1 MKPATII
8 TWCYDRKQIKHLS
21 CSVPNELLNY
31 NLEIDPGHSGDYRSS
46 KCLST
51 VRKWGSV
58 LASLL
63 SVSQAASLTCNGI
76 FLLSGIFQPWA
87 LSRHFPTLLVDSP
100 FIQKMADR
108 LYACAIKLSP
118 LNNEPRLP
126 GGCHVQSPM
135 QQDVM
140 QLPGWREPQLELKP
154 IQQSCKRLSESTA
167 QVPLR
172 RASILH
178 PHIWP

>member
-1 MKPATII
+1 M
-8 TWCYDRKQIKHLS
+8 
-21 CSVPNELLNY
+21 PNELLNY

-51 VRKWGSV
+51 VRKSGSV
-58 LASLL
+58 LASPL
-63 SVSQAASLTCNGI
+63 SASQAASLTCNRI

-87 LSRHFPTLLVDSP
+87 LSRHFPTLVVRRFSVYS
-100 FIQKMADR
+100 KMADR

-126 GGCHVQSPM
+126 DGCHVQSPM

-140 QLPGWREPQLELKP
+140 QLPGRREPQLELKP
-154 IQQSCKRLSESTA
+154 IHQSCKRLSESTA

-172 RASILH
+172 RAFILH
-178 PHIWP
+178 PRI